1 MDYGIRLELAYNL
14 LALLQIRNIQYSTVW
29 LSYLMLI
36 LPKRSTTSAP
46 NCPEAPVTS
55 TLIRNRPTARRIAWR
70 NNPGIHRTE
79 CASTSLHYLDTIELF
94 P

>member
-14 LALLQIRNIQYSTVW
+14 LALLQIRNIQYSTVK
-29 LSYLMLI
+29 L
-36 LPKRSTTSAP
+36 LPHAYSACTTSAP